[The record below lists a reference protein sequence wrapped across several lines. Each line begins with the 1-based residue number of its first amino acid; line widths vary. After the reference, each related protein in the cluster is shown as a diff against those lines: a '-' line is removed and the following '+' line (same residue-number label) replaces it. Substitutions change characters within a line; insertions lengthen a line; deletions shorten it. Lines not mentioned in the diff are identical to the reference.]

1 MAHGVYRQAG
11 FDPAELKYGPDL
23 GPVKVSWVATSH
35 DFPKEIAKRVADAID
50 QMRADGSYQAIVKRY
65 R

>member
-1 MAHGVYRQAG
+1 MRQ
-11 FDPAELKYGPDL
+11 
-23 GPVKVSWVATSH
+23 VAVTLRSMR
-35 DFPKEIAKRVADAID
+35 IADAID